1 MNLGWVVA
9 GAVGSTG
16 VVGLVGVL
24 FFVGNFDAE
33 PGVVRVMRAVVDSRR
48 KTRFMPLS

>member
-16 VVGLVGVL
+16 VVGLVGGMV
-24 FFVGNFDAE
+24 FVGNFDAE
-33 PGVVRVMRAVVDSRR
+33 PGMVRVMRAVVDNRR
-48 KTRFMPLS
+48 KARFMPLS